1 MHQSPR
7 TFIDRTEIAGLAV
20 VQAIVAERRRFA
32 AQGIGGLFEDQSEPD
47 RLSVLAGAV
56 FDQHDARAGAGQRRA
71 AEGHC
76 AEVEHRDQDAA
87 MGEHPGDPFRRLRNA
102 LQAQQ
107 RQHFDHFA
115 GIQGIAVAF
124 HAEQQ
129 EQLAGAS
136 MIAGG
141 AGHGHSLR
149 L

>member
-1 MHQSPR
+1 
-7 TFIDRTEIAGLAV
+7 
-20 VQAIVAERRRFA
+20 
-32 AQGIGGLFEDQSEPD
+32 
-47 RLSVLAGAV
+47 
-56 FDQHDARAGAGQRRA
+56 
-71 AEGHC
+71 
-76 AEVEHRDQDAA
+76 

-129 EQLAGAS
+129 EQLADAS